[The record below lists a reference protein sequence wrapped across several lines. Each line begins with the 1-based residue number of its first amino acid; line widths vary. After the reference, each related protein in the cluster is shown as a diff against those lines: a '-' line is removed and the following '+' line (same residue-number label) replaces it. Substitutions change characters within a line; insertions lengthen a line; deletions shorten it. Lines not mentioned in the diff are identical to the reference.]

1 MSRLAGSARAFV
13 QRVMRDERGVAL
25 GGSPWR
31 RRRDRPI
38 SGTRISGASTATTGA
53 QAVAAGV
60 TSGDRPGP
68 SSRPRLGVL
77 DRGPIQYHTPL
88 YQLITRRAR
97 VELDVLFLTDDG
109 HRPFVDQG
117 FGVPIAWDI
126 DLLSGYEC
134 QFMTTSGRHPA
145 AWRRVARLTRWVA
158 DHDAV
163 VIHGHSHPWMLLAA
177 LLCRT
182 RRVPYL
188 LRGDSVPQGRATGLR
203 RHLRNAVART
213 VVSASA
219 AGLAIGRLNEE
230 FYRHYGAPRIIWA
243 PYSVDDERFA
253 GAPPTSRCE
262 LLSKWNLDR
271 QKPVIL
277 FCGKLN
283 PRKRP
288 LDLCVAAKALAH
300 DVNVLFVGD
309 GVLADEV
316 RACLPSG
323 TGAVTG
329 FVNQSELPT
338 YYHAADIIV
347 LPSEWEPW
355 GLVVNEAM
363 AAGVLPV
370 VSDRVGAAPDLVVGI
385 GEVYPCGDTA
395 RLAHALGRAL
405 SLANKPETRNR
416 VRQHAARYCLSRT
429 ATGFEEAVFAV
440 SSDPC
445 DLRENVTTQSRKQG
459 RIIASVA
466 TVRAAQVAR

>member
-1 MSRLAGSARAFV
+1 
-13 QRVMRDERGVAL
+13 MRYLQCGDFAHQCL
-25 GGSPWR
+25 TAADAPGGSPWWR
-31 RRRDRPI
+31 GESPMGETRMSGGTTTSASARP
-38 SGTRISGASTATTGA
+38 
-53 QAVAAGV
+53 VAGEVAC
-60 TSGDRPGP
+60 GDRTGPG
-68 SSRPRLGVL
+68 SRPRLGVL
-77 DRGPIQYHTPL
+77 DFNPIQYHTPL
-88 YQLITRRAR
+88 YQLMTRRAH
-97 VELDVLFLTDDG
+97 VELDVLFLTDNG
-109 HRPFVDQG
+109 HCPVVDPG

-126 DLLSGYEC
+126 DLLSGYEH
-134 QFMTTSGRHPA
+134 QFLTTSGRHPPA
-145 AWRRVARLTRWVA
+145 LSRVARLARWIS

-163 VIHGHSHPWMLLAA
+163 VVYGYSHPWMLLAA

-203 RHLRNAVART
+203 RHLRNAVARA

-219 AGLAIGRLNEE
+219 VGLAIGQLNEE

-253 GAPPTSRCE
+253 GPPPTSRSE
-262 LLSKWNLDR
+262 LLSRWDLDSH
-271 QKPVIL
+271 KPVIL
-277 FCGKLN
+277 FCGKLC

-288 LDLCVAAKALAH
+288 LDLCAAVKALAH

-316 RACLPSG
+316 RACLQPGS
-323 TGAVTG
+323 GAVTG
-329 FVNQSELPT
+329 FVNQSELPA

-347 LPSEWEPW
+347 LPSEREPW

-370 VSDRVGAAPDLVVGI
+370 VSDQVGAAPDLVVGV

-395 RLAHALGRAL
+395 RLADALSRAL
-405 SLANKPETRNR
+405 ALANNPETRNR

-440 SSDPC
+440 SG
-445 DLRENVTTQSRKQG
+445 G
-459 RIIASVA
+459 RR
-466 TVRAAQVAR
+466 RAAISESVYPLL

>member
-1 MSRLAGSARAFV
+1 MS
-13 QRVMRDERGVAL
+13 
-25 GGSPWR
+25 GG
-31 RRRDRPI
+31 
-38 SGTRISGASTATTGA
+38 ATTPTGA
-53 QAVAAGV
+53 QAVAAGI
-60 TSGDRPGP
+60 TSGDRFVP

-77 DRGPIQYHTPL
+77 DFGPIQYHTPL
-88 YQLITRRAR
+88 YQLITRRAC
-97 VELDVLFLTDDG
+97 VELDVLFLTDNG
-109 HRPFVDQG
+109 HRPVVDHG
-117 FGVPIAWDI
+117 FGVPITWDI

-145 AWRRVARLTRWVA
+145 ALRRVVRLARWVA

-163 VIHGHSHPWMLLAA
+163 VIHGYSHPWMLLAA

-253 GAPPTSRCE
+253 GVPPTSRCE
-262 LLSKWNLDR
+262 LLSRWNLDGR
-271 QKPVIL
+271 KPVIL
-277 FCGKLN
+277 FCGKLH
-283 PRKRP
+283 PWKRP
-288 LDLCVAAKALAH
+288 LDLCVAVKALAH

-309 GVLADEV
+309 GVMADEV

-323 TGAVTG
+323 TGAITG
-329 FVNQSELPT
+329 FVNQSELPS

-347 LPSEWEPW
+347 LPSEVENW
-355 GLVVNEAM
+355 GLVINEAM

-370 VSDRVGAAPDLVVGI
+370 VSDHVGAAPDLVVGV
-385 GEVYPCGDTA
+385 GEVYPCGDTP
-395 RLAHALGRAL
+395 RLADALGRAL
-405 SLANKPETRNR
+405 ALASNPETRNR

-440 SSDPC
+440 SDDIC
-445 DLRENVTTQSRKQG
+445 DL
-459 RIIASVA
+459 
-466 TVRAAQVAR
+466 